1 MNDNPSDSIDEMK
14 DILFLSLIFN
24 FQAAALQ
31 QMGKMVNPMTGKTE
45 RDMNAA
51 KQSIDLLDCL
61 DRKTRGNLS
70 ADEERAMQEILTNL
84 RLNYVDE
91 MKRGEDTA
99 AEVEPEPENS
109 EAAAGGINGD
119 SES

>member
-1 MNDNPSDSIDEMK
+1 MNDKLDPSIGDET

-61 DRKTRGNLS
+61 ERKTRGNLQ
-70 ADEERAMQEILTNL
+70 AEEERAMQEILTNL

-91 MKRGEDTA
+91 MKRGDEPAPASEETA
-99 AEVEPEPENS
+99 EQ
-109 EAAAGGINGD
+109 AAAGGDVGD

>member
-1 MNDNPSDSIDEMK
+1 MNDKTSAAAGDES

-24 FQAAALQ
+24 FQAAAVQ

-45 RDMNAA
+45 RDMAAA

-61 DRKTRGNLS
+61 ERKTRGNLAS
-70 ADEERAMQEILTNL
+70 EEERAIQEILTNL

-91 MKRGEDTA
+91 MKHGSEPAADEPEAA
-99 AEVEPEPENS
+99 AEVSGES
-109 EAAAGGINGD
+109 ED
-119 SES
+119 

>member
-1 MNDNPSDSIDEMK
+1 MNDNPSAAVGDET

-45 RDMNAA
+45 RDMSAA
-51 KQSIDLLDCL
+51 KQSIDLRDCL
-61 DRKTRGNLS
+61 ERKTRGNLQ
-70 ADEERAMQEILTNL
+70 AEEERAIQEILTNL

-91 MKRGEDTA
+91 MKRGDQPA
-99 AEVEPEPENS
+99 AEAASTPEEG
-109 EAAAGGINGD
+109 EASADGDSGD

>member
-1 MNDNPSDSIDEMK
+1 VNDKSSGAVGQEN

-61 DRKTRGNLS
+61 ERKTRGNLI

-91 MKRGEDTA
+91 MKRGEEPA
-99 AEVEPEPENS
+99 AEVAPEPES
-109 EAAAGGINGD
+109 GEAAAGGDSGD
-119 SES
+119 SEN